1 MAYKVVSL
9 RGLVV
14 TPDLKASIRILER
27 MLCIRRSFQDRKE
40 RVYRQ
45 ASSDVQT
52 HKDTDSRAQRRIAI
66 TGLDMT

>member
-14 TPDLKASIRILER
+14 TRDLKASIRILEW
-27 MLCIRRSFQDRKE
+27 MLYIRRSFQDRKE
-40 RVYRQ
+40 RVDRQ

-52 HKDTDSRAQRRIAI
+52 HKDTDFKTQRLIAI
-66 TGLDMT
+66 TGLYMA